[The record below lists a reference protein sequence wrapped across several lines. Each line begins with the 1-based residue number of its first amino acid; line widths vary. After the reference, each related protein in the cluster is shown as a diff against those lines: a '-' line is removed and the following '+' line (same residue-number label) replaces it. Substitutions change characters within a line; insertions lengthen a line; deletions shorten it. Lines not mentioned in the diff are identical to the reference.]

1 MRESAF
7 ACTHT
12 HASGSDTGT
21 EANAVE
27 RRLDVAF
34 RNSASEITSFG
45 GVPIRPPVHT
55 RHYRLSSC
63 RNVLH
68 CIATEGGGVIRPFV
82 LPECPFAP
90 LTLPVSRV
98 P

>member
-55 RHYRLSSC
+55 RHTGCILSQ
-63 RNVLH
+63 RVALH
-68 CIATEGGGVIRPFV
+68 CNGRGWCHSSLCSAGVSVR
-82 LPECPFAP
+82 AP
-90 LTLPVSRV
+90 
-98 P
+98 